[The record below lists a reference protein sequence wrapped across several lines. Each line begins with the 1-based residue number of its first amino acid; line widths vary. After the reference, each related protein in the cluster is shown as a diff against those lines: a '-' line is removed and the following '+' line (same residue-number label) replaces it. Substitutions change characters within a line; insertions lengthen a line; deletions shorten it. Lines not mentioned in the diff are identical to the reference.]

1 MKFIYA
7 ALCFVIAT
15 GASCSNQT
23 ASSPL
28 SVTRT
33 SAAPQDKEV
42 VTAEE
47 FIEKVPDSPIGYNRL
62 AVVYIKKARETG
74 NVDFNSKAES
84 AVKQALLLA
93 PGDQTARK
101 LTATLDLSGHRF
113 SEALEIGQQLEKEL
127 PDDPFVY
134 GILTDAN
141 AELGN
146 YPAAVAAAQKMVDLR
161 PNSLSYAR
169 VAHLRSLHGDHN
181 GAVEMYKIAVRTTDP
196 QDREAQSW
204 GLVQL
209 ANEYWRNG
217 KYDQAEKGYDEA
229 LSVLPDYH
237 LALAGKGRLAASQGK
252 LDAAATLLTA
262 AKTAVSDPNTIIL
275 LGDVFTVAGEP
286 ELARE
291 QYDLVENGEE
301 KLGSHHDAHRLALFW
316 ADHTKNLDEALK
328 IAREDYA
335 QIKDIYAADIL
346 AWCLYQKG
354 QLPEAKEMIT
364 QAMRL
369 GTNDARLHYHAGMI
383 DVALGNKATGRR
395 SLKRALELNPGFDLV
410 KASKARQVLQAL

>member
-23 ASSPL
+23 TSSPL

-169 VAHLRSLHGDHN
+169 VAHLRSLHGDHD
-181 GAVEMYKIAVRTTDP
+181 GAVEMYKLAIRTTDP

-209 ANEYWRNG
+209 GNEYWRNG
-217 KYDQAEKGYDEA
+217 KYDQAEKGYNEA

-237 LALAGKGRLAASQGK
+237 LALAGKGRLGASQGR
-252 LDAAATLLTA
+252 LDAAVTLLTA
-262 AKTAVSDPNTIIL
+262 AKTAVTDPNTIIL
-275 LGDVFTVAGEP
+275 LGDVYTVAGQP

-383 DVALGNKATGRR
+383 DVALGNKAAGRR

>member
-1 MKFIYA
+1 MKLIYA

-23 ASSPL
+23 TNSPL

-74 NVDFNSKAES
+74 NVDFNLKAES

-113 SEALEIGQQLEKEL
+113 SEALEVGQQLEKEL

-169 VAHLRSLHGDHN
+169 VAHLRSLHGDHD
-181 GAVEMYKIAVRTTDP
+181 GAVEMYKLAIRTTDP

-209 ANEYWRNG
+209 GNEYWRNG

-229 LSVLPDYH
+229 LGVLPDYH

-252 LDAAATLLTA
+252 LDAAVTLLTA
-262 AKTAVSDPNTIIL
+262 AKTAVTDPNTIIL
-275 LGDVFTVAGEP
+275 LGDVYSASGQP
-286 ELARE
+286 ELARA
-291 QYDLVENGEE
+291 QYDLVEKGEE

-316 ADHTKNLDEALK
+316 ADHAKNLDEALT
-328 IAREDYA
+328 ISREDYA

-354 QLPEAKEMIT
+354 QLTEAKEMIT

-369 GTNDARLHYHAGMI
+369 GTKDARLHYHAGMI
-383 DVALGNKATGRR
+383 DVALGNKAAGRR
-395 SLKRALELNPGFDLV
+395 SLERAIELNPGFDLI
-410 KASKARQVLQAL
+410 KASKARQVLAAL

>member
-15 GASCSNQT
+15 SASCSNQT
-23 ASSPL
+23 TNSPL

-169 VAHLRSLHGDHN
+169 VAHLRSLHGDHD

-209 ANEYWRNG
+209 GNQYWRNG
-217 KYDQAEKGYDEA
+217 KYDQAEKVYDEA

-237 LALAGKGRLAASQGK
+237 LALAGKGRLAASQGR
-252 LDAAATLLTA
+252 LDAAVTLLTA
-262 AKTAVSDPNTIIL
+262 AKTAVTDPNTIIL
-275 LGDVFTVAGEP
+275 LGEVYTVAGQP

-369 GTNDARLHYHAGMI
+369 GTKDARLHYHAGMI
-383 DVALGNKATGRR
+383 DVALGNKAAGRR

-410 KASKARQVLQAL
+410 KASKARQVLQAP